1 MEILMKKVETYKIDT
16 MENAEKFVE
25 AVKKDLDHEGYEVK
39 SYKLVKK
46 EKKSKGEVIDS
57 FVITTIEKVWND

>member
-25 AVKKDLDHEGYEVK
+25 TVKKDLDHEGYEVK

-57 FVITTIEKVWND
+57 FVLVSIEKVWND

>member
-25 AVKKDLDHEGYEVK
+25 TVKKDPDHDGYEVK
-39 SYKLVKK
+39 SYKIVKK
-46 EKKSKGEVIDS
+46 EKKSKGEIIDEWYVVEVS
-57 FVITTIEKVWND
+57 KVWND

>member
-16 MENAEKFVE
+16 MENAEKFVDE
-25 AVKKDLDHEGYEVK
+25 VKKDPEGEGYEVK

-46 EKKSKGEVIDS
+46 EKKSKGEVIDEWI
-57 FVITTIEKVWND
+57 VCEITKVWNE

>member
-16 MENAEKFVE
+16 MENAEKFVDE
-25 AVKKDLDHEGYEVK
+25 VKKDPEGEGYEVK

-46 EKKSKGEVIDS
+46 EKKSKGEVIDEWI
-57 FVITTIEKVWND
+57 VCDITKVWNE